1 MEEPIKHSHVMQE
14 AEAMNEQHGI
24 EQKGGKKYLEVKHR
38 VTLFRKYYGMEY
50 GIVTILLEANDKF
63 VRMQAR
69 IVNAEGK
76 VIGSGTAE
84 EHRNEGYVNRTSAVE
99 NCESSAVGRALAS
112 LGLHGSEYASSNEM
126 EAVVRKT
133 KNLEEQ
139 EKKEPD
145 PEPAPGANW
154 MDVNKE
160 DPTAFE
166 PKMFFD
172 TYVKMEIQELE
183 SLDSTGDLDMWAV
196 NNKKHLDELENT
208 GEIKNKEGVVVGT
221 GSGMLQALREV
232 YENQYNKILQQQK

>member
-133 KNLEEQ
+133 KNLTQQ
-139 EKKEPD
+139 EKE
-145 PEPAPGANW
+145 EPAPDPAP
-154 MDVNKE
+154 VKE
-160 DPTAFE
+160 ENPAEFSPLHNPVAWAEIQKIKIEDIKRSGDLQQWKENYNDLIIELKKTEEGRRAVEIVKTAF
-166 PKMFFD
+166 K
-172 TYVKMEIQELE
+172 KQELVFNTINE
-183 SLDSTGDLDMWAV
+183 VD
-196 NNKKHLDELENT
+196 KIKENYYDRD
-208 GEIKNKEGVVVGT
+208 GP
-221 GSGMLQALREV
+221 RF
-232 YENQYNKILQQQK
+232 